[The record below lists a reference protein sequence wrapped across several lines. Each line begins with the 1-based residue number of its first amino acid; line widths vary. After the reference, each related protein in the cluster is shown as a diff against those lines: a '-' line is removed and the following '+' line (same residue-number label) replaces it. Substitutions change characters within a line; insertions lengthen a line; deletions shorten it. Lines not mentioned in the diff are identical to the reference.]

1 METLTSTFKP
11 HRDRC
16 GRPVKLSPIDQ
27 IAPRDYNIIYFFFRE
42 RPGEEKESIF
52 RNLEQGLQATIAQ
65 IPELLCSVAERQGDR
80 DELELVYGRD
90 NGAAIS
96 FKDYTSGQSC
106 EQWRHGSFQ
115 DLEREHFPYYKLES
129 KLLLSSPELPG
140 GQLRCLAMQ
149 ANLMLGRNVAAAANG
164 SLSLGSPQLELIDRD
179 TIVSGESDVRLSDLP
194 DWRSVGSVGDSP
206 EVALKGTSWGSAPMP
221 KVRYAVYYISEPN
234 MKRLRDKLTR
244 PNDICPSVVEAVGAF
259 LWSSVLQAR
268 EVDSRRYPE
277 AKLSI
282 TIDTRARMRNPT
294 VSSSYWGN
302 LSEPNAVARMPTGL
316 LGHSYRADPDKE
328 RWRTTL
334 PDAALRIK
342 QATAAVDN
350 TAVRRLVGL
359 LNQMPKATSLTWNV
373 DRWPGPDMLL
383 VCVNKLPFNDIDFG
397 SQLGCSEAFR
407 FTVGDTEGKPDGR
420 CLVLPPRKRDGRG
433 LEVALQYDEQT
444 LDRLRQ
450 STEFAEYFEWR
461 N

>member
-1 METLTSTFKP
+1 
-11 HRDRC
+11 
-16 GRPVKLSPIDQ
+16 
-27 IAPRDYNIIYFFFRE
+27 
-42 RPGEEKESIF
+42 
-52 RNLEQGLQATIAQ
+52 
-65 IPELLCSVAERQGDR
+65 
-80 DELELVYGRD
+80 
-90 NGAAIS
+90 
-96 FKDYTSGQSC
+96 
-106 EQWRHGSFQ
+106 
-115 DLEREHFPYYKLES
+115 
-129 KLLLSSPELPG
+129 
-140 GQLRCLAMQ
+140 
-149 ANLMLGRNVAAAANG
+149 MLGRNVAAAANG
-164 SLSLGSPQLELIDRD
+164 SLSLSSPELELIDRD
-179 TIVSGESDVRLSDLP
+179 SIVSGESGVQLSDLP
-194 DWRSVGSVGDSP
+194 DWRPVTAVGDSQ
-206 EVALKGTSWGSAPMP
+206 EVALTGTSWGSAPMP
-221 KVRYAVYYISEPN
+221 KVRYAVYYISEAN
-234 MKRLRDKLTR
+234 MKRLRDNLTR

-259 LWSSVLQAR
+259 LWSSVLQVR
-268 EVDSRRYPE
+268 EVDCERYPE

-302 LSEPNAVARMPTGL
+302 LSEPNAVARMPTRL
-316 LGHSYRADPDKE
+316 LSHPCKADPGRE

-350 TAVRRLVGL
+350 AAVRRLVGL

-383 VCVNKLPFNDIDFG
+383 VCVNKLPFNSIDFG
-397 SQLGCSEAFR
+397 AQLGCSEALR

-420 CLVLPPRKRDGRG
+420 CLVLPPRRRDGRG

-450 STEFAEYFEWR
+450 SVEFAEYFEWR